1 MNGLRSIV
9 RAAILAVCL
18 AAPVAAPAADG
29 GFVAGLEDVPLMPGL
44 LETAGAGFA
53 FDKPSGRIAEALAE
67 GPFEADEV
75 RNFYAA
81 TLIQLG
87 WVPMGDDRYR
97 REGETLQLTIEPI
110 GGGVRVRYTLSPDD
124 GG

>member
-1 MNGLRSIV
+1 MRIIA
-9 RAAILAVCL
+9 RAAILALYL

-53 FDKPSGRIAEALAE
+53 FDKPSGRIAEAQAE
-67 GPFEADEV
+67 GPFEADEI
-75 RNFYAA
+75 RTFYGS
-81 TLIQLG
+81 TLLQLG

-110 GGGVRVRYTLSPDD
+110 GGGVRVRYTLSPD
-124 GG
+124 GGG